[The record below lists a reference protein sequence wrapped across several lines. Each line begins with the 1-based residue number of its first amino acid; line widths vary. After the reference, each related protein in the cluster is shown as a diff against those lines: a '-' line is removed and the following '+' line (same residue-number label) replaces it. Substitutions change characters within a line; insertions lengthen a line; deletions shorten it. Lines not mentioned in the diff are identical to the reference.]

1 MGPLNSENVLRMRE
15 SYSGAILFSPK
26 ADGLSKRGIWVPLVG
41 GVKLG
46 CAILQGVLSILLQ
59 TRTLHVALVPFY
71 WAPKLGFRPGWSRYK
86 QELTRKSN
94 LPTDLGLVH
103 MTWVYGTP

>member
-26 ADGLSKRGIWVPLVG
+26 ADGLNKRGIWVPLVG

-71 WAPKLGFRPGWSRYK
+71 WAPKLGFRPGWSR
-86 QELTRKSN
+86 LGISKSSPGN
-94 LPTDLGLVH
+94 KTCRQIWDLCI
-103 MTWVYGTP
+103 